1 MRYSK
6 IIIIAFSSLIL
17 VGCYDKQIITRTEVK
32 TIEIPSQLLEVNQI
46 ERPLIENEADIID
59 AYIELYKNYLLLVDK
74 INAIKELN
82 SNENHTRENF

>member
-1 MRYSK
+1 MK
-6 IIIIAFSSLIL
+6 FLQIIIIAFSSLIL

-32 TIEIPSQLLEVNQI
+32 TIEIPAQLLEVNQI

-74 INAIKELN
+74 IRAIKELN
-82 SNENHTRENF
+82 SNENHTK

>member
-17 VGCYDKQIITRTEVK
+17 SGCYDKQIITRTEVK
-32 TIEIPSQLLEVNQI
+32 TIEIPSQLLEINQL
-46 ERPLIENEADIID
+46 ERPLIENESDIID

-82 SNENHTRENF
+82 QNGNHAK

>member
-32 TIEIPSQLLEVNQI
+32 TIEIPAQLLEINQL

-74 INAIKELN
+74 IRAIKELN
-82 SNENHTRENF
+82 SNENHTK

>member
-32 TIEIPSQLLEVNQI
+32 TIEIPSQLLEINQI

-74 INAIKELN
+74 IRAIKELN
-82 SNENHTRENF
+82 SNENHTK

>member
-1 MRYSK
+1 MRYLQ

-32 TIEIPSQLLEVNQI
+32 TIEIPAQLLEINQI

-74 INAIKELN
+74 IRAIKELN
-82 SNENHTRENF
+82 SNGNHTK

>member
-17 VGCYDKQIITRTEVK
+17 SGCYDKQIITRTEVK
-32 TIEIPSQLLEVNQI
+32 TIEIPSQLLEVNQL
-46 ERPLIENEADIID
+46 ERPLVTNEADIIN

-82 SNENHTRENF
+82 SNGNHTK

>member
-17 VGCYDKQIITRTEVK
+17 AGCYDKQIITRTEVK
-32 TIEIPSQLLEVNQI
+32 TIEIPAQLLEVNQL
-46 ERPLIENEADIID
+46 ERPMINDEADIID

-74 INAIKELN
+74 IRAIKELN
-82 SNENHTRENF
+82 SNENHTK

>member
-32 TIEIPSQLLEVNQI
+32 TIEIPSQLLEINQL
-46 ERPLIENEADIID
+46 ERPMINDEADIID

-74 INAIKELN
+74 IRAIKELN
-82 SNENHTRENF
+82 SNENHTK

>member
-32 TIEIPSQLLEVNQI
+32 TIEIPAQLLEINQI
-46 ERPLIENEADIID
+46 ERPIINNESDIID
-59 AYIELYKNYLLLVDK
+59 AYLELYKNYLLLVDK

-82 SNENHTRENF
+82 SNENHTK

>member
-1 MRYSK
+1 M
-6 IIIIAFSSLIL
+6 L

-32 TIEIPSQLLEVNQI
+32 KIEIPAQLLEVNQI

-82 SNENHTRENF
+82 SNGNHTK

>member
-1 MRYSK
+1 MKFSK

-32 TIEIPSQLLEVNQI
+32 TIEIPAQLLEVNQI
-46 ERPLIENEADIID
+46 ERPIINNESDIID

-74 INAIKELN
+74 IHAIKELN
-82 SNENHTRENF
+82 QNGNHTK

>member
-1 MRYSK
+1 MKCLK

-32 TIEIPSQLLEVNQI
+32 TIEIPSQLLEVNQL
-46 ERPLIENEADIID
+46 ERPLIENESDIID

-82 SNENHTRENF
+82 QNGNHTK

>member
-46 ERPLIENEADIID
+46 ERPLITSEADIID

-82 SNENHTRENF
+82 QNGNHAK

>member
-1 MRYSK
+1 MRYLQ
-6 IIIIAFSSLIL
+6 IIIIAFSSLLL

-32 TIEIPSQLLEVNQI
+32 TIEIPAQLLEVNQI

-74 INAIKELN
+74 IRAIKELN
-82 SNENHTRENF
+82 QNANHTK

>member
-1 MRYSK
+1 MRFLQ
-6 IIIIAFSSLIL
+6 IIIIAFNALIL

-32 TIEIPSQLLEVNQI
+32 TIEIPAQLLEINQL
-46 ERPLIENEADIID
+46 ERPLITNEADIID

-82 SNENHTRENF
+82 QNGNHTK

>member
-17 VGCYDKQIITRTEVK
+17 IGCYDKQIITRTEVK
-32 TIEIPSQLLEVNQI
+32 TIEIPSQLLEINQL
-46 ERPLIENEADIID
+46 ERPLVTNEADIID

-74 INAIKELN
+74 IRAIKELN
-82 SNENHTRENF
+82 SNENHTK

>member
-1 MRYSK
+1 MRFLQ

-17 VGCYDKQIITRTEVK
+17 VGCYDKQIITKTEVK

-82 SNENHTRENF
+82 K

>member
-32 TIEIPSQLLEVNQI
+32 TIEIPSQLLEVNQL
-46 ERPLIENEADIID
+46 ERPMINDESDIID

-82 SNENHTRENF
+82 QNGNHTK

>member
-17 VGCYDKQIITRTEVK
+17 VGCYDNQIITRTEVK
-32 TIEIPSQLLEVNQI
+32 TIEIPSQLLEINQL

-82 SNENHTRENF
+82 QNGNHTR

>member
-17 VGCYDKQIITRTEVK
+17 AGCYDKQIITRTEVK
-32 TIEIPSQLLEVNQI
+32 TIEIPAQLLEVNQL
-46 ERPLIENEADIID
+46 ERPLIENEADIIN

-74 INAIKELN
+74 IRAIKELN
-82 SNENHTRENF
+82 SNGNHTK

>member
-32 TIEIPSQLLEVNQI
+32 TIEIPSQLLEVNQL
-46 ERPLIENEADIID
+46 ERPLITNEADIID
-59 AYIELYKNYLLLVDK
+59 AYIELYKNYLLLIDK

-82 SNENHTRENF
+82 SNGNHTK

>member
-32 TIEIPSQLLEVNQI
+32 TIEIPAQLLEVNQI

-74 INAIKELN
+74 IRAIKELN
-82 SNENHTRENF
+82 SNGNHTK

>member
-32 TIEIPSQLLEVNQI
+32 TIEIPAQLLEINQL
-46 ERPLIENEADIID
+46 ERPLIENESDIID

-74 INAIKELN
+74 IRAIKELN
-82 SNENHTRENF
+82 SNENHTK

>member
-1 MRYSK
+1 MRFLQ

-32 TIEIPSQLLEVNQI
+32 TIEIPSQLLEINQI
-46 ERPLIENEADIID
+46 ERPIINDESDIID

-74 INAIKELN
+74 IHAIKELN
-82 SNENHTRENF
+82 K

>member
-1 MRYSK
+1 MRYLK
-6 IIIIAFSSLIL
+6 IIIIVFSSLIL

-32 TIEIPSQLLEVNQI
+32 TIEIPAQLLEVNQL

-82 SNENHTRENF
+82 QNGNHTR

>member
-1 MRYSK
+1 MRYLQ

-32 TIEIPSQLLEVNQI
+32 TIEIPAQLLEINQL

-74 INAIKELN
+74 IRAIKELN
-82 SNENHTRENF
+82 LNGNHTK

>member
-32 TIEIPSQLLEVNQI
+32 TIEIPAQLLEVNQI

-82 SNENHTRENF
+82 K

>member
-32 TIEIPSQLLEVNQI
+32 TIEIPAQLLEVNQL

-59 AYIELYKNYLLLVDK
+59 AYIELYKNYLLLIIGNGKK
-74 INAIKELN
+74 IIISNLKNYIKN
-82 SNENHTRENF
+82 

>member
-1 MRYSK
+1 MRFLQ

-32 TIEIPSQLLEVNQI
+32 TIEIPSQLLEINQI
-46 ERPLIENEADIID
+46 ERPIINDESDIID
-59 AYIELYKNYLLLVDK
+59 AYIDLYKNYLLLIDK

-82 SNENHTRENF
+82 K

>member
-1 MRYSK
+1 MKFSK

-17 VGCYDKQIITRTEVK
+17 SGCYDKQIITRTEVK
-32 TIEIPSQLLEVNQI
+32 TIEIPAQLLEVNQI
-46 ERPLIENEADIID
+46 ERPLIKNEADIID

-82 SNENHTRENF
+82 QNGNHTK

>member
-32 TIEIPSQLLEVNQI
+32 TIEIPAQLLEVNQL
-46 ERPLIENEADIID
+46 ERPLITNEADIID

-74 INAIKELN
+74 IRAIKELN
-82 SNENHTRENF
+82 SNENHTK